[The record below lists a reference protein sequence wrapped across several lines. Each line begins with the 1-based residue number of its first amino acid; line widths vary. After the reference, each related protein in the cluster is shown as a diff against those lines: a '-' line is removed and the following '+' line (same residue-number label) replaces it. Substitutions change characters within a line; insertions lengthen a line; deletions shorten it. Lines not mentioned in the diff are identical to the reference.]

1 MLGVDPRKI
10 LIGIA
15 LAAGMSGSATMV
27 GDPPAMIVAG
37 HYNLGFMDFIFYNTR
52 PSMFFL
58 I

>member
-37 HYNLGFMDFIFYNTR
+37 HYNLGLWTSYFIILGHQCF
-52 PSMFFL
+52 S
-58 I
+58 